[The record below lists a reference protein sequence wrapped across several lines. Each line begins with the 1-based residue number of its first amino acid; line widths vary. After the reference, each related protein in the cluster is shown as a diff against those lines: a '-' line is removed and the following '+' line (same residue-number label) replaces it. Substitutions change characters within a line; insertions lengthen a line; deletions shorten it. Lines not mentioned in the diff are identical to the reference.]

1 MIEDDKSHVST
12 GSKDYRYFPNINIL
26 KPTQQGLYIRHT
38 GGQNR

>member
-38 GGQNR
+38 GDQNR